1 MRYTLVLACVLLPW
15 PAAGVVPEKAPA
27 KEQAA
32 ESLLPA
38 DAIAY
43 FRYDGY
49 EPHRKAYEQTAL
61 AKAMR
66 DDLGE
71 FLEHLGMVIA
81 DSVGSSLKDKHP
93 EQMQKLA
100 GGWNRLME
108 YLWRHGLALGVEA
121 RPLPMGANPLPFIDV
136 PARLRLTVVFPDG
149 GLAKN
154 RKTLVPFLDLIP
166 GIKKKQVRQ
175 RTIHELSEGDLHL
188 VWWQEGRHI
197 VLVLG
202 NDKID
207 GALDVVEGR
216 RPSLAPSPLLK
227 SITGFNDYETDI
239 RGFVQVHKIVELMRA
254 PTEGDSK
261 LTMFK
266 DWVARGL
273 VFNQLGLTSLK
284 SLKFHLGFDR
294 QYQRSTILLD
304 ICEPKQRSGLARLVF
319 APVQFAPAELP
330 PLPPDAASVRVSQVD
345 WRVFHDV
352 VKQLAALAGLQG
364 LLGNGFFNL
373 GPALVPPGPPPL
385 KDGQAKEAAGPG
397 LGVDIPKEILA
408 HLDSMLVLYNSM
420 SEGPF
425 FLGQAAAIKVKDEKK
440 LSQGLEKLVQG
451 LVKMSGA
458 AGLQLQKRT
467 YRGVD
472 MVGSSFA
479 LPIPVAPSYAI
490 HKGWLVIGAF
500 PQPVKGYILRS
511 EGKYKVW
518 QPPALVSEALAL
530 AKKKAGPNSKLAAV
544 TITDPRPVT
553 TVGLSLLPVV
563 ARYLAMAGV
572 SFDVSKVPNAQAL
585 TEWQFPG
592 VNVFYDDGDC
602 LRWESHSSIEVPGDW
617 MFFFMVPTFSG
628 VF

>member
-1 MRYTLVLACVLLPW
+1 MRYILVLACVLLSF
-15 PAAGVVPEKAPA
+15 PASGVAPEKAPA
-27 KEQAA
+27 KAQAV

-38 DAIAY
+38 DAVAY

-61 AKAMR
+61 ANAMR

-93 EQMQKLA
+93 EQMQKLT

-121 RPLPMGANPLPFIDV
+121 RPLPKGANPLPFIDV
-136 PARLRLTVVFPDG
+136 PARLRLTVVFPEG

-154 RKTLVPFLDLIP
+154 RKILVPLLDLIP
-166 GIKKKQVRQ
+166 ESKKKQVRQ
-175 RTIHELSEGDLHL
+175 RTIHEASADGVH
-188 VWWQEGRHI
+188 VAWWQEGRHI

-202 NDKID
+202 NDTIE

-216 RPSLAPSPLLK
+216 RPNLASNPLLK
-227 SITGFNDYETDI
+227 SVTRFNDYETDI
-239 RGFVQVHKIVELMRA
+239 RGFVQIQKIVELMRA
-254 PTEGDSK
+254 PTEGDGK
-261 LTMFK
+261 LAAFK

-273 VFNQLGLTSLK
+273 LFSQLGLTSLK

-294 QYQRSTILLD
+294 QYQRSTVLVD
-304 ICEPKQRSGLARLVF
+304 VCERKQRSGLARLVF
-319 APVQFAPAELP
+319 APVHFAPAELP
-330 PLPPDAASVRVSQVD
+330 PLPPDSASVRVSQVD
-345 WRVFHDV
+345 WKTFHDV
-352 VKQLAALAGLQG
+352 VKQVVGLVGLQE
-364 LLGNGFFNL
+364 LLSGGIAPPAPPPAKDGKAKD
-373 GPALVPPGPPPL
+373 GPA
-385 KDGQAKEAAGPG
+385 AAG
-397 LGVDIPKEILA
+397 LGVDILKEILA
-408 HLDSMLVLYNSM
+408 HLDSTLVLYNSM

-440 LSQGLEKLVQG
+440 LAQGLEKLMQG
-451 LVKMSGA
+451 LVKVSGIV
-458 AGLQLQKRT
+458 GLQPHKRT
-467 YRGVD
+467 YHGVD
-472 MVGSSFA
+472 MVTSSFA
-479 LPIPVAPSYAI
+479 LSLPVAPAYTI
-490 HKGWLVIGAF
+490 HKGWLVIGVF
-500 PQPVKGYILRS
+500 PQAVKGYILRS

-518 QPPALVSEALAL
+518 QPPALVSEALTL

-544 TITDPRPVT
+544 TVTDPRPVM

-563 ARYLAMAGV
+563 ARYLGMAGV

-592 VNVFYDDGDC
+592 VTVFYDDGDSW
-602 LRWESHSSIEVPGDW
+602 RWESHSLIEVPGDW
-617 MFFFMVPTFSG
+617 LFLFAVPTFSG

>member
-1 MRYTLVLACVLLPW
+1 MRYALVLAGVLLSF
-15 PAAGVVPEKAPA
+15 PASGVAPEKASA
-27 KEQAA
+27 KPQPV

-38 DAIAY
+38 DAVAY

-71 FLEHLGMVIA
+71 FLEHLGMVVA
-81 DSVGSSLKDKHP
+81 DSVSNTLKDKLP

-121 RPLPMGANPLPFIDV
+121 RPLQAGASPLPFLDV
-136 PARLRLTVVFPDG
+136 PARLRLTVVFPEG

-154 RKTLVPFLDLIP
+154 RKVLTPLLDLIP
-166 GIKKKQVRQ
+166 GIKAKQVRG
-175 RTIHELSEGDLHL
+175 RTLHEFTEGELH
-188 VWWQEGRHI
+188 VAWWQEGRHL
-197 VLVLG
+197 VLVAG
-202 NDKID
+202 NDTID
-207 GALDVVEGR
+207 GALDVMEGR

-227 SITGFNDYETDI
+227 NVTAFNDYETDI
-239 RGFVQVHKIVELMRA
+239 RGFVRVHKIVDLMRA
-254 PTEGDSK
+254 PAQTDSK
-261 LTMFK
+261 LAMFK
-266 DWVARGL
+266 DWIGRGL
-273 VFNQLGLTSLK
+273 VFNQLGLTSLR

-304 ICEPKQRSGLARLVF
+304 ICEPKQRAGLARLVF
-319 APVQFAPAELP
+319 APVRFAPAELP

-345 WRVFHDV
+345 WKSLHDV
-352 VKQLAALAGLQG
+352 VKQLIGLAKLEE
-364 LLGNGFFNL
+364 LFSVA
-373 GPALVPPGPPPL
+373 PALQPA
-385 KDGQAKEAAGPG
+385 KDGKAKDATARAT
-397 LGVDIPKEILA
+397 LGVDIPKEILP
-408 HLDSMLVLYNSM
+408 HLDSTLVLYNSL

-425 FLGQAAAIKVKDEKK
+425 VLGQAAAIKVKDEKK
-440 LSQGLEKLVQG
+440 LAQGLEKLMQG
-451 LVKMSGA
+451 LVKVSGD
-458 AGLQLQKRT
+458 LLKVHKRT

-472 MVGSSFA
+472 MVGSSFT
-479 LPIPVAPSYAI
+479 LPVPAAPAYTI

-518 QPPALVSEALAL
+518 QPPALVEEALVL
-530 AKKKAGPNSKLAAV
+530 AKKKAGPNSNLAAV
-544 TITDPRPVT
+544 TVTDPRPVM
-553 TVGLSLLPVV
+553 TVGLSLLPVL
-563 ARYLAMAGV
+563 ARYLGMANIP
-572 SFDVSKVPNAQAL
+572 FDVSKVPNAQAL

-592 VNVFYDDGDC
+592 VTIFHDDGNC

-617 MFFFMVPTFSG
+617 LLFFAVPSVSG
-628 VF
+628 LF